1 MPVTHSPTKCRII
14 SLMENRTMCYTI
26 QFLSYEV
33 GWNAFR
39 SIRCNQFIVS
49 KDNINGA
56 HCFKNKKSMRL

>member
-1 MPVTHSPTKCRII
+1 MPITHSPTKCRMI
-14 SLMENRTMCYTI
+14 SWMENRTMCYTI

-49 KDNINGA
+49 KRQYQPCA
-56 HCFKNKKSMRL
+56 LF